1 MATTPF
7 SSQKSVSPRL
17 AWRTLRDA
25 HTKHLRTQIFVLL
38 AFTKHASPKFSNR
51 KIKKFAGGRRLA
63 IPKRADE
70 LVEFDALR
78 DTRRGAASG
87 SAVARATREREVQQ
101 LVRTRSRRSARQSPK
116 HSRGAGPR
124 TTSRHTP
131 TCDLSTLFQAS
142 FFNSLP
148 ANCSLSTSSA
158 LSHSNTA
165 LPVIGAPRWPEASAW
180 ASQAPA
186 ACSARTPASPR
197 GRSRG
202 APYPREHSK
211 PRTLSER

>member
-38 AFTKHASPKFSNR
+38 AFTKHASPKFSSR
-51 KIKKFAGGRRLA
+51 KIKKISGGRRLA

-78 DTRRGAASG
+78 DTRRGAASS
-87 SAVARATREREVQQ
+87 SAVARAAREREVHQ

-116 HSRGAGPR
+116 HSPGAGPR

-131 TCDLSTLFQAS
+131 TRDLSTLFRAL
-142 FFNSLP
+142 FFLQLSAPKLFALDVERAQSLEH
-148 ANCSLSTSSA
+148 C
-158 LSHSNTA
+158 
-165 LPVIGAPRWPEASAW
+165 
-180 ASQAPA
+180 
-186 ACSARTPASPR
+186 SPR
-197 GRSRG
+197 PWRAALAGGQRLGKPGARSVQREDACLASRSLARG
-202 APYPREHSK
+202 P
-211 PRTLSER
+211 L